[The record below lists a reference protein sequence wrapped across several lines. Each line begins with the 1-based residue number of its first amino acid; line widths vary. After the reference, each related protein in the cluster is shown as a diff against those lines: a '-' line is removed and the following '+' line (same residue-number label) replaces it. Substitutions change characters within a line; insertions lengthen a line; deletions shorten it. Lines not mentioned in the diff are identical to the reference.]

1 MSLQL
6 ESTLDGL
13 FSAQCP
19 DSFKGEVHGFV
30 HVTQLSLYCYSL
42 SQHCMVYSVLS
53 AQTPSRVKYMGLFM
67 YYN

>member
-6 ESTLDGL
+6 ESTLNGL

-19 DSFKGEVHGFV
+19 DFFEGEVHGFV
-30 HVTQLSLYCYSL
+30 HVLQLSICLYSL
-42 SQHCMVYSVLS
+42 SQHLMVYSVLS

-67 YYN
+67 CYN